1 MLKQFPGGHGA
12 FGLFSSAQQ
21 SSGLEAPCP
30 SPQGPESSLEDGH
43 TQADL
48 ATGPEAGPQAVWIA
62 AAEAGTWQGTVAA
75 VPKAASPCQ
84 AAEPISHV
92 CVLNGHRFPRTPPQQ
107 LGVSLSVRLQGVTV
121 LTAPSSPSFARG
133 MWKV

>member
-1 MLKQFPGGHGA
+1 MLKQFPVGHRA

-43 TQADL
+43 TLADL
-48 ATGPEAGPQAVWIA
+48 ATGPSEAGPQAVWIA
-62 AAEAGTWQGTVAA
+62 AAEAGTWQGTVGAL
-75 VPKAASPCQ
+75 PKAASPCQ

-92 CVLNGHRFPRTPPQQ
+92 CVLNSHRFPRTPPAAGCLLLRQTPRSHGFNGPQ
-107 LGVSLSVRLQGVTV
+107 FAPLCQGKRK
-121 LTAPSSPSFARG
+121 L
-133 MWKV
+133 